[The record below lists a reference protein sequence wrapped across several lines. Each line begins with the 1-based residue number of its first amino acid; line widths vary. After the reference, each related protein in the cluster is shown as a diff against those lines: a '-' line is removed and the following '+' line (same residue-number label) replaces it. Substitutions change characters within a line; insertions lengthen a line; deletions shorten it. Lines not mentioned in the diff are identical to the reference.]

1 MGIIIITKQKH
12 TIELRQNQ
20 TPTMLACKT
29 TSTHICTTLESF
41 NPNCLTNNEAKVTH
55 KHKQI
60 PKINFPVRSLSCG
73 KNEYNKNVNMK
84 HIILTDKLM
93 G

>member
-1 MGIIIITKQKH
+1 MGIIIVTKQKH